1 MRKWNNNIWKFQETV
16 KVSFYILKQ
25 FNNLTNYDTIKRKI
39 IKIKGKNM
47 RLILA
52 EKPSVGKDL
61 GRVLNCNKSGS
72 GFVEGKKHIVTWALG
87 HLVTL
92 ADPES
97 YNSKY
102 ARWELE
108 DLPIIPKSMKTEVIK
123 QTRKQFSLVKEL
135 MLRNDVKEIVIAT
148 DAGREGELVARWII
162 EKAGVKK
169 PLKRLW
175 ISSVTDKAI
184 KDGFNNL
191 KDGRLYE
198 ALYASALARAEADW
212 IVGIN
217 ATRALTT
224 KYKAQLSCGRVQTPT
239 LAMIKALEDEI
250 RDFKPVYYYGVEV
263 TAENFKFIWHDKNDN
278 RIFDEVKCDYIIESI
293 KGKKLE
299 IVNISRKK
307 ALKYAPLL
315 YDLTELQRDANNIY
329 GFSAK
334 ETLSIMQ
341 ALYERHKVLTYPRT
355 DSRYLTEDIV
365 ETLKD
370 RVRAVSVG
378 PYSKIGYKISSNPI
392 KPNKNFVNNLK
403 VSDHHAI
410 IPTEQ
415 RIILTE
421 LSDRERKIFDL
432 VVKRF
437 FAVLSEPFEYEKI
450 TLAAKINNE
459 DFTSSGRITLKAGWK
474 EVYGSYEDEEILVE
488 HSKEELNKLKKGSLN
503 VRTVKKI
510 RGETKSPA
518 RFTEATLLSAMEN
531 PVKYMKNADKELKK
545 TIGETGG
552 LGTVATRADIID
564 KLFNS
569 YVIEKKDKYIYTTS
583 KGRQL
588 LELAPTDL
596 KSPVLTAK
604 WEQKLNDISKGNLE
618 KNKFID
624 DMINYTRLIIKEIKN
639 SDKKFLH
646 DNETRE
652 KCPNCQEYLLEVK
665 GKKGTMLICKNREC
679 GYKRGISQITNAR
692 CPNCHKKL
700 ELKGE
705 GEGKIFV
712 CKCGYREKLSA
723 FNKRKENEKASIS
736 NREAAKYLAKL
747 NKKSE
752 ININTALAD
761 SLKKLKLDKEI

>member
-1 MRKWNNNIWKFQETV
+1 
-16 KVSFYILKQ
+16 
-25 FNNLTNYDTIKRKI
+25 
-39 IKIKGKNM
+39 M

-531 PVKYMKNADKELKK
+531 PVKYMKNEDKELKK